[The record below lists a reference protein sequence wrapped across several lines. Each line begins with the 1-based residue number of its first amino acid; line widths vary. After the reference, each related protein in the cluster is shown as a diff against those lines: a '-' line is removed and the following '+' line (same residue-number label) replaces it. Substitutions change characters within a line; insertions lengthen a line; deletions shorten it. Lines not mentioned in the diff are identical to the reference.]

1 MRDGEEA
8 GSRQVSLGVLARAIA
23 LIEQVAVARAPLG
36 VSELARRTSMPK
48 TSAYR
53 TLEILATQELVTR
66 QASGYILGRRMRRLA
81 QLTHDRVPEDLRQ
94 FLVPYL
100 VELYEHTG
108 DVVSLGVL
116 DGDDVLILEVIRGR
130 AHEHLAPIGRRVPAH
145 CSAIGKVLLAYRGN
159 LPAVPVGQATL
170 PRCTP
175 HTVADP
181 ADLAA
186 ELRHVR
192 RQGLAVSHEEQV
204 LGLIELAM
212 PVLAVDGAVAGIS
225 RSREASAH
233 FDDKANAVHRE
244 MAIAASTAV
253 RRHGHPDRIPAQRR
267 PALGPAGGDG
277 QTGGVQR
284 NPAW

>member
-1 MRDGEEA
+1 MRDREEA
-8 GSRQVSLGVLARAIA
+8 GSRQVSLGILARAIA

-48 TSAYR
+48 TSVYR

-66 QASGYILGRRMRRLA
+66 QANGYILGRRMRRLA

-94 FLVPYL
+94 LLVPYL

-130 AHEHLAPIGRRVPAH
+130 THEHLALIGRRVPAH
-145 CSAIGKVLLAYRGN
+145 CSAIGKVLLAYRGK
-159 LPAVPVGQATL
+159 LPAVPVGQVTL

-175 HTVADP
+175 HTIADP
-181 ADLAA
+181 AALAA

-192 RQGLAVSHEEQV
+192 RQGLAASHEEQV

-225 RSREASAH
+225 RSREAPAH
-233 FDDKANAVHRE
+233 FDDQANAVHRE
-244 MAIAASTAV
+244 VAIAASTAV
-253 RRHGHPDRIPAQRR
+253 RRHGHPDRIPAQRK
-267 PALGPAGGDG
+267 PALEPADG
-277 QTGGVQR
+277 EDQTGGVHR
-284 NPAW
+284 NPA